1 MVMLATGRH
10 DQLSQVEDATPRI
23 TRAENVKMND
33 DNYSCLG
40 TGVSIKASYWQSMP
54 PVGLLLTAVGLDFI
68 NENKNDINKEKQI
81 QQQQQPLK
89 FLNPTKTERFLMPRT
104 LEIAFPSF

>member
-10 DQLSQVEDATPRI
+10 DQLLQVEDATPRI

-33 DNYSCLG
+33 DNYWCLG
-40 TGVSIKASYWQSMP
+40 KGVSIKASYQRSTP
-54 PVGLLLTAVGLDFI
+54 PVGLLLTAVCLDFI
-68 NENKNDINKEKQI
+68 NENKNDINKEKQ
-81 QQQQQPLK
+81 QQPLK
-89 FLNPTKTERFLMPRT
+89 FLNATKTERFLMPRR